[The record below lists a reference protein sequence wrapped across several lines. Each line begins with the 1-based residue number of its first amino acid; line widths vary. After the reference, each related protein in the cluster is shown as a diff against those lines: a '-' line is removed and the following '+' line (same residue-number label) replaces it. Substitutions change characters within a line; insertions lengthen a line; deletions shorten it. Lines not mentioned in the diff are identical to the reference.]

1 MVLHWLQKKYSINF
15 TENKIKFSL
24 SYETN
29 SYILVNGT
37 GIINFK
43 AKDSEVAVTALCLG
57 NILIEVSIDNMKNIG
72 LNWYV

>member
-1 MVLHWLQKKYSINF
+1 MVLQWLQKKYSINF

-24 SYETN
+24 SNETN

-43 AKDSEVAVTALCLG
+43 AKDSEVAVTPLCLG
-57 NILIEVSIDNMKNIG
+57 NILIEVSIDNMKKIG

>member
-43 AKDSEVAVTALCLG
+43 AKDSEVAVTPLCLG